1 MSKKPQTNRKY
12 SLRLIIGYFVMPFFF
27 ALLSAVKILN
37 QFSLILPLILL
48 AIFCIYWFLPIKRPS
63 LTVLLSTLLV
73 ISLISATGWFFSP
86 FFFALYLI
94 AIGLGFIYT
103 PGIAISFTLSL
114 ILLFTFSMTGE
125 RPTYDFLTLLSL
137 LSVIPITIVLRK
149 SFLLVQQEKKGILIL
164 EKEKN
169 ELGITSLDNILSN
182 RINNIGATL
191 RQPITYMKQAV
202 SLLVSGKLSQEEV
215 DEIMPRMQ
223 KSTEELF
230 TLVKEFER
238 ETTNNKFF
246 AQANKEITKKS

>member
-1 MSKKPQTNRKY
+1 MPKKPSTTRKRNI
-12 SLRLIIGYFVMPFFF
+12 RLIIGYFLIPFFF
-27 ALLSAVKILN
+27 AILSAIKVLN
-37 QFSLILPLILL
+37 QFSIILPLIFL
-48 AIFCIYWFLPIKRPS
+48 AIFCVYWFLPIKRPA
-63 LTVLLSTLLV
+63 LTVLLATLLV
-73 ISLISATGWFFSP
+73 LSLISATGWFFSP
-86 FFFALYLI
+86 FFFALYLT

-103 PGIAISFTLSL
+103 PSIAISFTLSL

-149 SFLLVQQEKKGILIL
+149 SFLLVQQQKKGILIL
-164 EKEKN
+164 EGEN
-169 ELGITSLDNILSN
+169 SGTGITSLDNILSN

-202 SLLVSGKLSQEEV
+202 SLLMTGKLSQEEV

-238 ETTNNKFF
+238 ETTKNKFLVKT
-246 AQANKEITKKS
+246 NPSNTKKP

>member
-1 MSKKPQTNRKY
+1 MPKKTPTSRKY
-12 SLRLIIGYFVMPFFF
+12 NLRLVLGYFILPFFF
-27 ALLSAVKILN
+27 AMLSAVKFLN
-37 QFSLILPLILL
+37 QLSLILPLIFL
-48 AIFCIYWFLPIKRPS
+48 AIFCVYWFLPIKRPA
-63 LTVLLSTLLV
+63 LTVLLATLLV
-73 ISLISATGWFFSP
+73 LSLVSATGWFFSP
-86 FFFALYLI
+86 FFFALYLT

-125 RPTYDFLTLLSL
+125 RATYDFLTLLSL

-164 EKEKN
+164 EGGN
-169 ELGITSLDNILSN
+169 NQVGITSLDNILAN

-202 SLLVSGKLSQEEV
+202 SLLVSGTLSQEEV

-246 AQANKEITKKS
+246 AKANKEVTKKS